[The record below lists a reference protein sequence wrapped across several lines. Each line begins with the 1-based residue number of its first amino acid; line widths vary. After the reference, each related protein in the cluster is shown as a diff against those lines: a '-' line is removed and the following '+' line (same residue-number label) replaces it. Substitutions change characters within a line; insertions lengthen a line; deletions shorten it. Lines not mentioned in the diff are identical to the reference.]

1 VIQQALTVVIYI
13 VAGFGLIVVAAV
25 IIASLKD

>member
-13 VAGFGLIVVAAV
+13 VAGFGAIVVASV

>member
-13 VAGFGLIVVAAV
+13 VAGFGLIVVAGV

>member
-1 VIQQALTVVIYI
+1 MIGQALTVLLYI